1 MNIPTPSKRFLGVNV
16 CKERPSSF
24 ANPLFIF
31 LTRNRYD
38 KTVSINVN
46 SVATEDAA
54 SKLGI
59 ILTAYRKLKTTL
71 VNNRKTSPRNKNI
84 ILLSTLLFIEVLV
97 LKVRSFFVF
106 FFEFKVYLFED
117 KALFLLFF
125 DVNFE

>member
-1 MNIPTPSKRFLGVNV
+1 
-16 CKERPSSF
+16 
-24 ANPLFIF
+24 LFIF